1 MRMYASELRGLVISA
16 KASAAVEMDWAL
28 TGAHRSDS
36 EVQPVLREFYED
48 HPELAERVRLLWG
61 PDEALSY
68 PSYLELSALGYASGL
83 LFTPEIETF
92 VSRLEVLCL
101 NAPEDIAFVAETP
114 DDRSIL
120 LRRLH
125 LLRTDERVRRN
136 YVEVVTD
143 VWGGV
148 QRLWELD
155 GRGAVEAALA
165 ECRAY
170 LKRGSD
176 PMELAVRHLEQV
188 NCTNIGRA
196 EMNYLID
203 GLGESGE
210 IVLVPAFF
218 TAKGLVADLPGT
230 LIIGTP
236 GKPVAEA
243 SRART
248 DDLARR
254 LKAIA
259 DPTRLAILDALTQQ
273 DMSITDI
280 TNHFGLAQPTVSNHV
295 KQLREAGVVMS
306 RTEGKRRKL
315 TVRREVVDEIISA
328 LDKIFDLQVSR
339 LRPGHDTESR
349 PSPRL

>member
-1 MRMYASELRGLVISA
+1 MRIYASELRGVVISA

-28 TGAHRSDS
+28 TGAHRFDT

-48 HPELAERVRLLWG
+48 HPELAERVRHVWG

-68 PSYLELSALGYASGL
+68 PSYLELSTLAYGGGM
-83 LFTPEIETF
+83 LFTAEIEIF

-101 NAPEDIAFVAETP
+101 NAPEDVAFVAETA
-114 DDRSIL
+114 DDRSRL

-125 LLRTDERVRRN
+125 LLRTNERSRRN
-136 YVEVVTD
+136 YVEVVTE
-143 VWGGV
+143 VWAGV
-148 QRLWELD
+148 RQLWELD
-155 GRGAVEAALA
+155 GRGAVDAALA

-176 PMELAVRHLEQV
+176 PKELAVRHLEQV

-196 EMNYLID
+196 EMNSLID

-236 GKPVAEA
+236 GKPVAAA
-243 SRART
+243 SHART

-259 DPTRLAILDALTQQ
+259 DPTRLAILDALIQH
-273 DMSITDI
+273 DMTITEV

-295 KQLREAGVVMS
+295 KQLREAGVVTS
-306 RTEGKRRKL
+306 RTEGKRRRL
-315 TVRREVVDEIISA
+315 IVRREVVDEIISA
-328 LDKIFDLQVSR
+328 LDDIFDLQESR
-339 LRPGHDTESR
+339 LARRDKI
-349 PSPRL
+349 